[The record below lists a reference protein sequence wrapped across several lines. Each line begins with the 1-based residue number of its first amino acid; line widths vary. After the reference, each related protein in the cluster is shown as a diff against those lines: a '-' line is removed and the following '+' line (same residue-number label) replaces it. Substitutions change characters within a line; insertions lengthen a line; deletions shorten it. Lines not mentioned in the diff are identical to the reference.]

1 MESNE
6 FKTDALITVHGKQ
19 TLDDPEAEDIS
30 LVTQGRFYRRKGIW
44 YISYDET
51 EVTGMTGTRTTV
63 RVAPEAVTVIRT
75 GRYPSTMEFEV
86 GQRHRTIYRTDW
98 GDLEFGVVTRAIE
111 TDLTDAGGQLKVSY
125 GLEVEHARVSDND
138 LQISIQSC

>member
-1 MESNE
+1 MEQNE

-30 LVTQGRFYRRKGIW
+30 LVTQARFYRRKDCY

-63 RVAPEAVTVIRT
+63 KVGPDTVTVIRT

-86 GQRHRTIYRTDW
+86 GHRHRTIYRTDW
-98 GDLEFGVVTRAIE
+98 GDLEFGVVTKSIHRSL
-111 TDLTDAGGQLKVSY
+111 DDRGGELKVRY

-138 LQISIQSC
+138 LHISIQSC

>member
-1 MESNE
+1 MEQNE

-30 LVTQGRFYRRKGIW
+30 LVTQGRFYRRKDCY

-63 RVAPEAVTVIRT
+63 MSSV
-75 GRYPSTMEFEV
+75 STP
-86 GQRHRTIYRTDW
+86 
-98 GDLEFGVVTRAIE
+98 
-111 TDLTDAGGQLKVSY
+111 
-125 GLEVEHARVSDND
+125 
-138 LQISIQSC
+138 

>member
-1 MESNE
+1 LESNE

-19 TLDDPEAEDIS
+19 TLDDPEADDIS

-86 GQRHRTIYRTDW
+86 GKRHRTIYRTDW
-98 GDLEFGVVTRAIE
+98 GDLEFGVVTRSVSK
-111 TDLTDAGGQLKVSY
+111 DLTEQGGELKVSY

-138 LQISIQSC
+138 LHISIQSC